1 MHQRFQNLS
10 MHGEDARATLIR
22 HGSVDSIATAVS
34 SLAQLSREDD
44 SDGSS
49 AAAIELLLGC
59 LGNLS
64 EHHPDLLLKSDAVS
78 SALKVLQHTPAGHGA
93 NEAGSVHEAAAH
105 VIRSVAIASTES
117 APAGAQAVFEAKA
130 AAGRWRHHSSQHHT
144 TPEPARQGSELHI
157 DLPDELARE
166 CTLSHL
172 SAGNALAESNRLT
185 LL

>member
-1 MHQRFQNLS
+1 

-44 SDGSS
+44 NDGS

-64 EHHPDLLLKSDAVS
+64 EHHPDLLLTSDAVS

-117 APAGAQAVFEAKA
+117 GPVGAQAVFGAKA

-166 CTLSHL
+166 CTLSMPTCL
-172 SAGNALAESNRLT
+172 LTTLAEPYRLT